1 MRKLVAIAALS
12 VAGMGAMAG
21 TAAAATEEPETGT
34 IIDYANTY
42 SSPSNT
48 SVRVHQ
54 LTPGE
59 KVETLCFRE
68 GQVVNGNRYWFLIR
82 AGGQTAF
89 VHRDSISP
97 PADLERC

>member
-1 MRKLVAIAALS
+1 M
-12 VAGMGAMAG
+12 
-21 TAAAATEEPETGT
+21 
-34 IIDYANTY
+34 
-42 SSPSNT
+42 
-48 SVRVHQ
+48 HQ

-68 GQVVNGNRYWFLIR
+68 GQVLNDNRYWFLIR

-97 PADLERC
+97 PQDLERC